1 MVATITI
8 VITSILDYAVPL
20 ADALAWPLVVLTLAL
35 IFRKPLV
42 NMISNIESIKFP
54 WGEAKIGQQI
64 EDVSTIAN
72 SITLLVEPPHVDE
85 RIPDVADFYPSG
97 VIIESWLL
105 VEKEMTELAES
116 HQLRLTPQQRRL
128 PNQITQALVEAD
140 IIDAGVGAAIRGL
153 REIRNKAVHTT
164 GVSLSMKD
172 AQEYAQP
179 QQGFCLRFES
189 GVPNSQPESWES
201 RLVK

>member
-172 AQEYAQP
+172 AQEYATTTTRIL
-179 QQGFCLRFES
+179 FALRE
-189 GVPNSQPESWES
+189 
-201 RLVK
+201 RRAK

>member
-42 NMISNIESIKFP
+42 NMIYNIESIKFP

-128 PNQITQALVEAD
+128 SNQITQALVEAD

-172 AQEYAQP
+172 AQEYATTTTRIL
-179 QQGFCLRFES
+179 FALRE
-189 GVPNSQPESWES
+189 
-201 RLVK
+201 RRAR

>member
-172 AQEYAQP
+172 AQEYSTTTTRILFA
-179 QQGFCLRFES
+179 LRE
-189 GVPNSQPESWES
+189 
-201 RLVK
+201 RRAK

>member
-172 AQEYAQP
+172 AQEYATTTTRIL
-179 QQGFCLRFES
+179 FALRERRARY
-189 GVPNSQPESWES
+189 QPESWES

>member
-72 SITLLVEPPHVDE
+72 SITLLVEPPHVDGT
-85 RIPDVADFYPSG
+85 D
-97 VIIESWLL
+97 
-105 VEKEMTELAES
+105 
-116 HQLRLTPQQRRL
+116 
-128 PNQITQALVEAD
+128 
-140 IIDAGVGAAIRGL
+140 
-153 REIRNKAVHTT
+153 
-164 GVSLSMKD
+164 
-172 AQEYAQP
+172 
-179 QQGFCLRFES
+179 
-189 GVPNSQPESWES
+189 S
-201 RLVK
+201 RCC